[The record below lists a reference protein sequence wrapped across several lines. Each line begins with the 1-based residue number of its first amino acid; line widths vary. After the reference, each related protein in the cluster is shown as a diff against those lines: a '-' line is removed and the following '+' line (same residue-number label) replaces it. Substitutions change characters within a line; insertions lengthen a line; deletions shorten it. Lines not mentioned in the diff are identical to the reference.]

1 MLNTINQIREK
12 QSDFFSLELGM
23 HYSISMMVE
32 KYKVTRY
39 DQKFF
44 VAGFL
49 MGIVPYI
56 IHMKF

>member
-1 MLNTINQIREK
+1 MIKNVQIWKLHRPYIE
-12 QSDFFSLELGM
+12 
-23 HYSISMMVE
+23 MMVE
-32 KYKVTRY
+32 KHKKHRY

>member
-1 MLNTINQIREK
+1 MIK
-12 QSDFFSLELGM
+12 
-23 HYSISMMVE
+23 SIEVYKGDRRPFVSMMVE